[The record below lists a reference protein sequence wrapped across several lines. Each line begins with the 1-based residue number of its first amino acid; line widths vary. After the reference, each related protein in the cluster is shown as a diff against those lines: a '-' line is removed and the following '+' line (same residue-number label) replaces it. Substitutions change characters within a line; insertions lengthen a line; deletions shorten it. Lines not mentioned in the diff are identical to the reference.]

1 MPEPKLIK
9 AVAETICPHCS
20 KKILISLRSYFPTV
34 DWTLKE
40 EDLKAAKEKLKK
52 GVEEITFDDPKRK
65 EEVLSWLGQEE
76 FMIGPEE
83 VNPMLDQIIKDN
95 VKPKNDIEE
104 PKT

>member
-34 DWTLKE
+34 DWALKE
-40 EDLKAAKEKLKK
+40 EDLKTAKEKLRK

-65 EEVLSWLGQEE
+65 EEVLSWLEQEE

-95 VKPKNDIEE
+95 VKPKKEE
-104 PKT
+104 KNE

>member
-9 AVAETICPHCS
+9 GVAETICPHCS

-52 GVEEITFDDPKRK
+52 GVEEIAFDDPKKK
-65 EEVLSWLGQEE
+65 EEVLSWLKQKE

-83 VNPMLDQIIKDN
+83 VNPMIDQIIKDN
-95 VKPKNDIEE
+95 VKEK
-104 PKT
+104 K